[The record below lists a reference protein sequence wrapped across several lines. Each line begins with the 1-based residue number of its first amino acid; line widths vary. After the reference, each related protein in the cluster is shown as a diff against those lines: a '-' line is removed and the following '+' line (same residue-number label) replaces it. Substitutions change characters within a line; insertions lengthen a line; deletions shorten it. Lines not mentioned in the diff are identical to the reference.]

1 MDHQFRNAAF
11 GGFNKQDVLDYLELT
26 SREHREQ
33 LQQLQ
38 AELDQTQQRC
48 SDLLRQQD
56 QHDAQV
62 KTMQRDAEGRQQQT
76 DKVQTQLEQTQ
87 AQLTQAQQEQEA
99 LRGQLAEKDALIR
112 QLQQQVDKLR
122 PDAEAYTAVKER
134 SAGMELD
141 AHRRAQGILD
151 QANAEAQQLQNQV
164 KQWLDRVQREYSD
177 LRTQVDAT
185 VSHAA
190 GELEKVGKTLD
201 QITQCLAQQ
210 DTALEDLDQLYTDR
224 SAVKI
229 PAPLPIPEE

>member
-38 AELDQTQQRC
+38 QELDQTQQRC
-48 SDLLRQQD
+48 SGLLQGQD
-56 QHDAQV
+56 AHDAQV
-62 KTMQRDAEGRQQQT
+62 KTLEQQTQRQQQAAE
-76 DKVQTQLEQTQ
+76 KVQSELEQTRQQLEQ
-87 AQLTQAQQEQEA
+87 AKAEQDA
-99 LRGQLAEKDALIR
+99 LRGQLAEKDALIC
-112 QLQQQVDKLR
+112 QLQQQVAALR

-151 QANAEAQQLQNQV
+151 QANAEAQQIQDQV
-164 KQWLDRVQREYSD
+164 KQWLNRVEREYSD

-210 DTALEDLDQLYTDR
+210 DTALEGLEKVYADR
-224 SAVKI
+224 AAVKI
-229 PAPLPIPEE
+229 PAPMPLSEE

>member
-11 GGFNKQDVLDYLELT
+11 GGFNKQDVLDYLELM

-38 AELDQTQQRC
+38 QELDQSQQRC
-48 SDLLRQQD
+48 NDLLQQQD

-76 DKVQTQLEQTQ
+76 DKVQTQLEQALSQLEQ
-87 AQLTQAQQEQEA
+87 AKGEQES
-99 LRGQLAEKDALIR
+99 LRGQLAEKDAVIR
-112 QLQQQVDKLR
+112 QLQEQVDKLR
-122 PDAEAYTAVKER
+122 PDAEAYIAVKER
-134 SAGMELD
+134 SAGVELE

-151 QANAEAQQLQNQV
+151 QANAEAQQVQDQV
-164 KQWLDRVQREYSD
+164 KQWMNRVEREYSD

-210 DTALEDLDQLYTDR
+210 DMALEGLEKVYTDR
-224 SAVKI
+224 STIK
-229 PAPLPIPEE
+229 PHAPMPLSEE